1 MRDKQAGQG
10 ELLDRVL
17 VARGITDPEVR
28 VAYLHPASAV
38 LDPAGALPG
47 VDKAV
52 DRILA
57 AVRAKERIAI
67 YGDYD
72 VDGVT
77 STALLTRVL
86 RAIDPT
92 IEVEPYIP
100 HRLEEGYGLNI
111 AALESLRARGTDL
124 IITVDCGIT
133 AVAEAQRCAE
143 LGVDL
148 IITDHHQPSE
158 DGLPEVAAIVHPG
171 LPGSKYAW
179 PILSGSAVAYKL
191 ARHLVSVHEDQEAV
205 SDQMTPLLRDSLCLA
220 GMGVI
225 ADVVPLVGEN
235 RRMAAKALR
244 LMPRCNF
251 PGVTAMLL
259 ECVKKG
265 ESINSETVG
274 YRIGPRLNA
283 AGRLG
288 HAQDALEL
296 LLTDDEQ
303 QARKLAKSLS
313 GVNTERQ
320 AVAREIEKQAC
331 MDAESAGMTGPES
344 RMIVLANEAWHP
356 GVVGIVCSRLVEKY
370 ARPTVLLGS
379 VEGGMLRGSARSIDG
394 YSIHDALQ
402 SCREHFTSC
411 GGHAMA
417 AGMSLRASNFAAAQ
431 KALCDHAASKLSRE
445 DLVRTLVIDT
455 EGRLEEMTP
464 AAVDS
469 LQQMQPAGRCNETP
483 RVLLRELRIEGSRPM
498 GKGNAHLQL
507 KFNSVRAPWFG
518 HGHLVEELPRGA
530 LVDVVVEP
538 SINVWQGR
546 KSVDLLVKDLIRH

>member
-1 MRDKQAGQG
+1 MRNQHGGQG

-17 VARGITDPEVR
+17 AARDIIDPDHR
-28 VAYLHPASAV
+28 SAYLHPASAV

-47 VDKAV
+47 VGQAV
-52 DRILA
+52 ERILA
-57 AVRAKERIAI
+57 AVRAKERIAV

-77 STALLTRVL
+77 STAILTRVL
-86 RAIDPT
+86 RAIDSD

-100 HRLEEGYGLNI
+100 HRLEEGYGLNV
-111 AALESLRARGTDL
+111 AALESLRERGTDL
-124 IITVDCGIT
+124 VITVDCGIS
-133 AVAEAQRCAE
+133 ARAEARRCSE
-143 LGVDL
+143 IGMDL
-148 IITDHHQPSE
+148 IITDHHQPSA

-171 LPGSKYAW
+171 LPGSRYGW

-191 ARHLVSVHEDQEAV
+191 ARHLVSVHEGHEAV
-205 SDQMTPLLRDSLCLA
+205 SERMTPLLRDALCLA

-259 ECVKKG
+259 ECVKPG
-265 ESINSETVG
+265 ETINSETVG

-288 HAQDALEL
+288 HAREALDL

-303 QARKLAKSLS
+303 RARELAASLS
-313 GVNTERQ
+313 EVNTQRQ
-320 AVAREIEKQAC
+320 AVAREIESQAC
-331 MDAESAGMTGPES
+331 EAAEAAGMTGPES
-344 RMIVLANEAWHP
+344 RMIMLANEQWHP

-370 ARPTVLLGS
+370 ARPTILLGS
-379 VEGGMLRGSARSIDG
+379 VEDGVLRGSARSIDG

-402 SCREHFTSC
+402 ACREHFTAC

-417 AGMSLRASNFAAAQ
+417 AGMSLEVSSFAAAQ
-431 KALCDHAASKLSRE
+431 EALCNHAAAHLSME
-445 DLVRTLVIDT
+445 DLVRTLTIDT
-455 EGRLEEMTP
+455 EGRLAEMTT
-464 AAVDS
+464 ATVES

-483 RVLLRELRIEGSRPM
+483 RVLLRDLRIEGSRPM

-507 KFNSVRAPWFG
+507 KFESVRAPWFG
-518 HGHLVEELPRGA
+518 HGHLAEQLPRGA
-530 LVDVVVEP
+530 RVDVVVEP
-538 SINVWQGR
+538 TINTWQDR
-546 KSVDLLVKDLIRH
+546 KSVDLLIKDLVRH